1 MMNKKSNMN
10 YIFSILS
17 LIAVAYFSY
26 QIHDLGMLPI
36 KFEIAVIGI
45 LVALM
50 ALFNVLVY
58 RFKNKFVSI
67 LVKVVLISLSACMA
81 FGGYFIQEGF
91 AALQK
96 MTRPEAKVNEMSLI
110 TLEDSKLEE
119 MSELDLVGFVSDGSS
134 YFNTTMN
141 VIKNENPDIRFK
153 ILQDTSE
160 LLDALYNEEIDA
172 ILMREAHRS
181 TYEEV
186 NSLFSIETK
195 KIWNHLITEEIS
207 DISKDV
213 NVVNTPFT
221 VYLSGIDTYGDISY
235 VSRTDVNMLVT
246 INPNTKQ
253 VLLTSIPRDCWVVLE
268 NMQEYDKLTHSGLE
282 GAEPSVATIEN
293 FLGIDINYFARVN
306 FTSLIKIVDAIGGI
320 TVENPLTFTCY
331 YPPNTTYEQG
341 DVFLDGTHALEYAR
355 ERHAFDNMFEYS
367 ERGDQVRVENQQRV
381 VMGFAKKVI
390 SPTLLTNFQD
400 ILSALEG
407 TFETNIT
414 TDEMMDLVKMQLD
427 DMASWEFISQKVLG
441 EYDYRYGGAYMPGW
455 ELIYYI
461 PDETSVQDVVSNIN
475 TVLNNRILDN

>member
-1 MMNKKSNMN
+1 MMNKKSKMN

-160 LLDALYNEEIDA
+160 LLDSLYNEEIDA

-282 GAEPSVATIEN
+282 GAENSVATIEN

-355 ERHAFDNMFEYS
+355 ERHAFDNMFEDS

-381 VMGFAKKVI
+381 VMGIAKKVI

-475 TVLNNRILDN
+475 TVLNNGILDN

>member
-1 MMNKKSNMN
+1 MNKKRVFNF
-10 YIFSILS
+10 IFLILS
-17 LIAVAYFSY
+17 MTATAYFSY
-26 QIHDLGMLPI
+26 QVHDLGLLPT
-36 KFEIAVIGI
+36 KFEISIVGI
-45 LVALM
+45 LLALVS
-50 ALFNVLVY
+50 LINVLMF
-58 RFKNKFVSI
+58 RFKGKFMSFI
-67 LVKVVLISLSACMA
+67 TKLLLIVLSGCMA

-110 TLEDSKLEE
+110 VMSDSEVTK
-119 MSELDLVGFVSDGSS
+119 MSELNVVAFVSDGSS
-134 YFNTTMN
+134 YFNTTME
-141 VIKNENPDIRFK
+141 VIKQENPDVRFK
-153 ILQDTSE
+153 ILQDTTE
-160 LLDALYNEEIDA
+160 LLDSLYNNEIDA
-172 ILMREAHRS
+172 LLMREAHRS

-186 NSLFSIETK
+186 YNLFSIETK
-195 KIWNHLITEEIS
+195 KIWNHLITEEIV

-268 NMQEYDKLTHSGLE
+268 NMQKHDKLTHSGLE
-282 GAEPSVATIEN
+282 GPQNSVATIEN

-320 TVENPLTFTCY
+320 TVDNPVTFQCY
-331 YPPNTTYEQG
+331 YEPWTTYKEG
-341 DVFLDGTHALEYAR
+341 EVFLDGTHALEYAR
-355 ERHAFDNMFEYS
+355 ERHAFDNMFEDS
-367 ERGDQVRVENQQRV
+367 ERGDQIRVENQQRV
-381 VMGFAKKVI
+381 VMGIAKKVI
-390 SPTLLTNFQD
+390 SPTLLTKFQD
-400 ILSALEG
+400 ILTALQG

-414 TDEMMDLVKMQLD
+414 TDEMMSLVRMQLD
-427 DMASWEFISQKVLG
+427 DMASWDFINQKVLG

-461 PDETSVQDVVSNIN
+461 PDEESVKDVVSKIN
-475 TVLNNRILDN
+475 TVLNNGILSE